1 MHAGKVF
8 DSTREDNTVFSF
20 EVGKGSV
27 IRAWDIAIKTM
38 QVGEIACI
46 TCQPDYAYGQ
56 AGSPPEIPSGATLVF
71 EIELLGARP
80 PRGSTLDSVA
90 AEKAKLEEVRKER
103 DLAAVKKEE
112 EKKKREEAKAA
123 AAARMQAKMDSKKGG
138 GKGNKGKG
146 KWKLPYIQVWLG
158 TCLTKYYFHVIV
170 VRFQPIIWWRME
182 LLGQKESIHAYLDP
196 HGGKYICPVYILTL
210 ST

>member
-1 MHAGKVF
+1 MHNLTQVLLHAGKVF

-56 AGSPPEIPSGATLVF
+56 AGAPPEIPSGATLVF

-146 KWKLPYIQVWLG
+146 K
-158 TCLTKYYFHVIV
+158 
-170 VRFQPIIWWRME
+170 
-182 LLGQKESIHAYLDP
+182 
-196 HGGKYICPVYILTL
+196 
-210 ST
+210 